1 VAAADAET
9 LGQHLDGQGGEFAV
23 GNLQH
28 VAEHFFG
35 KMLIFHTYSYFVNNI
50 IKAKRMPKRKC
61 EAETMNG
68 KYFSDK
74 SGGIGSWPIQR

>member
-1 VAAADAET
+1 MAAADTET
-9 LGQHLDGQGGEFAV
+9 LGQHLDSQGGELLF
-23 GNLQH
+23 GNFEH

-35 KMLIFHTYSYFVNNI
+35 KMLVSHTYSYFVNDI
-50 IKAKRMPKRKC
+50 IQAKRMPKRKG